1 MDYAAKERLAR
12 TRDASDEAIALRLT
26 AARKAVG
33 LAQKDM
39 AQKLG
44 VSATT
49 YNSQE
54 VRGRPSREAML
65 LLYREYRVDFNFIL
79 HGDFAQLPG
88 DVQTALFAALDALSP
103 SSSQVPN

>member
-1 MDYAAKERLAR
+1 MDYATKERLAR
-12 TRDASDEAIALRLT
+12 TRDASDEAIATRLQ
-26 AARKAVG
+26 AARRAVG
-33 LAQKDM
+33 LQQKDL
-39 AQKLG
+39 ARKLG

-65 LLYREYRVDFNFIL
+65 LFYREFRIDFNFVL

-88 DVQTALFAALDALSP
+88 DVQEALFAALAAGEP
-103 SSSQVPN
+103 SSSP